1 MERLEHQPAI
11 LVAMLGLDARALS
24 AVWTAFLFLLAIA
37 LVYLARGTIA
47 IFTLA
52 IFLAHLIAPLV
63 DRVERHT
70 PRRVSRTLSL
80 AIVYLV
86 FLGIAFAVLVPVG
99 AKIGDQASALAARLP
114 DAMKSDYLSRI
125 PLPGWLE
132 AWRAQITVFL
142 AEQTVGLGD
151 AALPLLRKVGPGILA
166 GLGNV
171 VAAVLI
177 PILSF
182 FFLKDGRAMRNAI
195 IDSVPTDKQSLAEE
209 ILDDLHLLVAQY
221 IRALVLLAISTFAA
235 YSIFLSAL
243 GVPYSVLLAGVAGML
258 ELIPFVGPL
267 TAGVVV
273 ILVAALSGYA
283 HLLWILIF
291 LIVYRLFQ
299 DYVLSPYL
307 LSSSIEV
314 HPLLVLFGVLAG
326 EQVAGIPGMFFS
338 VPVIAALRVIFF
350 RLRRQQRLHA

>member
-1 MERLEHQPAI
+1 
-11 LVAMLGLDARALS
+11 MLGLDVRVLRG
-24 AVWTAFLFLLAIA
+24 VWTAFLFVLAIA
-37 LVYLARGTIA
+37 LVYLARGTIV

-52 IFLAHLIAPLV
+52 IFLAHLLAPLV
-63 DRVERHT
+63 NRLDRHT
-70 PRRVSRTLSL
+70 PRKISRTLSL

-86 FLGIAFAVLVPVG
+86 LLGIAFAVLVPVG
-99 AKIGDQASALAARLP
+99 SKIGDQASTLAARLP
-114 DAMKSDYLSRI
+114 DALKSDYLSRI

-151 AALPLLRKVGPGILA
+151 KALPMLKQIGPGIVA
-166 GLGNV
+166 GLGNA

-195 IDSVPTDKQSLAEE
+195 IESVPTGRRLLAEE
-209 ILDDLHLLVAQY
+209 ILDDLHVLVAQY
-221 IRALVLLAISTFAA
+221 IRALVLLAMATFAS
-235 YSIFLSAL
+235 YSIFLSAV
-243 GVPYSVLLAGVAGML
+243 GAPYAVLLAGLAGVL
-258 ELIPFVGPL
+258 ELIPVVGPL
-267 TAGVVV
+267 TAAVVTLL
-273 ILVAALSGYA
+273 IAGLSGYP
-283 HLLWILIF
+283 HVLWILVF

-307 LSSSIEV
+307 LSAGIEL
-314 HPLLVLFGVLAG
+314 HPLMVLFGVLAG

-338 VPVIAALRVIFF
+338 VPVIAALRIIVV
-350 RLRRQQRLHA
+350 RLRRQQVHA

>member
-1 MERLEHQPAI
+1 MLE
-11 LVAMLGLDARALS
+11 LDGRVLRA
-24 AVWTAFLFLLAIA
+24 AWTVFVFVLAIA
-37 LVYLARGTIA
+37 LIYLSRGTIV

-63 DRVERHT
+63 EHVQRWA
-70 PRRVSRTLSL
+70 PRNVSRNTVL
-80 AIVYLV
+80 AVVYLALV
-86 FLGIAFAVLVPVG
+86 AIALAVLIPVG
-99 AKIGDQASALAARLP
+99 AKIAEQASALAMRLP
-114 DAMKSDYLSRI
+114 DALKSDPLSRF

-132 AWRAQITVFL
+132 EWRPRLTEFL
-142 AEQTVGLGD
+142 VEQTTGLGD
-151 AALPLLRKVGPGILA
+151 RVLPFLKEIGPGILS
-166 GLGNV
+166 GLGNL

-182 FFLKDGRAMRNAI
+182 FFLKDGRLMRNWFVECIQAHR
-195 IDSVPTDKQSLAEE
+195 QSLAEE
-209 ILDDLHLLVAQY
+209 ILDDLHVLVAQY
-221 IRALVLLAISTFAA
+221 IRALVLLAMATFAS
-235 YSIFLSAL
+235 YSIALSAL
-243 GVPYSVLLAGVAGML
+243 GAPYAVLLAGIAGML

-267 TAGVVV
+267 TAGVVA
-273 ILVAALSGYA
+273 ILVAAVSGYP

-307 LSSSIEV
+307 LSSSIEI

-338 VPVIAALRVIFF
+338 VPVIAALRIVLV
-350 RLRRQQRLHA
+350 RMRRQQVHG

>member
-1 MERLEHQPAI
+1 
-11 LVAMLGLDARALS
+11 MLGIDGRVLRAL
-24 AVWTAFLFLLAIA
+24 WTTFLFVLAVA
-37 LVYLARGTIA
+37 LIYLARHTLV

-52 IFLAHLIAPLV
+52 IFLAHLLAPLV
-63 DRVERHT
+63 DRVQRSISG
-70 PRRVSRTLSL
+70 RVSRNVSL
-80 AIVYLV
+80 AIVYLALISV
-86 FLGIAFAVLVPVG
+86 ALAVLIPVT
-99 AKIGDQASALAARLP
+99 AKIAEQAAALAGRLP
-114 DAMKSDYLSRI
+114 DALKEDPLSRF
-125 PLPGWLE
+125 PLPAWLE
-132 AWRAQITVFL
+132 AWRPRLTEFL
-142 AEQTVGLGD
+142 TEQTTGLGD
-151 AALPLLRKVGPGILA
+151 KMLPMLKQIGPGILS

-182 FFLKDGRAMRNAI
+182 FFLKDGRLMRNAI
-195 IDSVPTDKQSLAEE
+195 VGCVDTHRRSLVEE

-221 IRALVLLAISTFAA
+221 IRALVLLAMATFVS
-235 YSIFLSAL
+235 YSIFLSAT

-267 TAGVVV
+267 TAAIVTL
-273 ILVAALSGYA
+273 LVAGLSGYA

-307 LSSSIEV
+307 LSSGVAI

-338 VPVIAALRVIFF
+338 VPVIAALRIIVI
-350 RLRRQQRLHA
+350 RMMRRQKLHA

>member
-1 MERLEHQPAI
+1 
-11 LVAMLGLDARALS
+11 MLGLDARVLRAI
-24 AVWTAFLFLLAIA
+24 WTAFLFLLAVA

-70 PRRVSRTLSL
+70 PKSISRTLSL

-86 FLGIAFAVLVPVG
+86 LLGIAFAVLVPVG

-114 DAMKSDYLSRI
+114 DAIKSDYLSRI
-125 PLPGWLE
+125 PLPRWLE
-132 AWRAQITVFL
+132 AWRPQITIFL
-142 AEQTVGLGD
+142 AQQTVGLGD
-151 AALPLLRKVGPGILA
+151 TALPLLKKLGPGILA

-195 IDSVPTDKQSLAEE
+195 IDSVPTGRQALAEE
-209 ILDDLHLLVAQY
+209 ILDDLHVLVAQY
-221 IRALVLLAISTFAA
+221 IRALVLLAISTFAS

-243 GVPYSVLLAGVAGML
+243 GVPYSVLLAGVAGIL

-267 TAGVVV
+267 TAGVIV
-273 ILVAALSGYA
+273 ILVAGLSGYA

-291 LIVYRLFQ
+291 LIIYRLFQ

-307 LSSSIEV
+307 LSSSIEI

-338 VPVIAALRVIFF
+338 VPVIAGLRILVV
-350 RLRRQQRLHA
+350 RMRRQQVHA